1 MVATVVLPT
10 LDPAA
15 LAPASWRELVA
26 TAARTERRF
35 SHEERRALSEELL
48 RRAADTPDAAARESM
63 LDAVIGLN
71 HRVAVAVARRY
82 ADRGIDAEDLEQAAA
97 EGLVKAVRRFDPA
110 RQHDLLS
117 YAVPSI
123 RGEVLRFFRD
133 HGWMV
138 RPPRRVQELQLALRR
153 ASSDLSVASGREATP
168 EEVRAAT
175 GTSEADYAEAGSA
188 LGCFTPASLDQPP
201 EAGSTVTLGDTLA
214 ADDELGA
221 AEARVVLSDV
231 LGTLGERDATVLYL
245 RFFEEKSQREIGSRF
260 GVTQATVSRWLGDI
274 LADLRTTIEGRG
286 PRRAVAAT

>member
-1 MVATVVLPT
+1 MVSSLVLPT
-10 LDPAA
+10 PDTVAVED
-15 LAPASWRELVA
+15 ASWRELVTIA
-26 TAARTERRF
+26 SGTGGRF
-35 SHEERRALSEELL
+35 SHEERRGLSEELL
-48 RRAADTPDAAARESM
+48 RRAADTSDSAARESM

-82 ADRGIDAEDLEQAAA
+82 ANRGIDAEDLEQAAA
-97 EGLVKAVRRFDPA
+97 EGLVKAVRRFDPDQ
-110 RQHDLLS
+110 QHDLLS

-201 EAGSTVTLGDTLA
+201 EAGSTVTLGDSLA
-214 ADDELGA
+214 AGDGLAA
-221 AEARVVLSDV
+221 AEARVVLSEV

-245 RFFEEKSQREIGSRF
+245 RFFEEKSQREIGVRF
-260 GVTQATVSRWLGDI
+260 GVTQATVSRWLSEI
-274 LADLRTTIEGRG
+274 LTGLRGAIEG
-286 PRRAVAAT
+286 PRTAPA